1 VDGKQVKPRNSIQRE
16 LSRTILLTSLVLVL
30 IAGLISATL
39 AFFEARELQDSSL
52 REIAHLLK
60 RDRLSNIAPPGVRES
75 EAETIIIQALNDQP
89 SNIIPQFPINIADG
103 LQTVQ
108 LDGEEWRVLVL
119 TKQVTGQRIA
129 VAQQTELRDNIAW
142 VSSLYVMLPIVLLV
156 MLMLLLIHFIIR
168 KQLQPLKA
176 LTDRLDEQAVT
187 QLTALPDSDIPEE
200 IVPFISS
207 INTLL
212 ARTRQSIQK
221 QHRFIADAAHEL
233 RTPITALSLLAEN
246 VERAGSENERRER
259 QGKLRQG
266 LDRISRL
273 IIQLLDLARLQ
284 SDASGP
290 TTVQSFNTIVQNTI
304 AELFPLAEAKQVDLG
319 MARQEPVMVMDQ
331 DGRLGQLVRNA
342 IDNAIRYSPP
352 CSRVD
357 VGLYVNAGNA
367 VFCVEDSGAGIPE
380 DELKQVMEPFYRNPG
395 TSQPGN
401 GLGLAI
407 CQEIAQL
414 LGGDIV
420 LSNREQGGL
429 RFLYTQQLARAE
441 SAVR

>member
-1 VDGKQVKPRNSIQRE
+1 VDGEQVKPRNSIQRE
-16 LSRTILLTSLVLVL
+16 LSRSILLTSLVLVL
-30 IAGLISATL
+30 IAGLISSTL
-39 AFFEARELQDSSL
+39 AFFEARDLQDSML

-60 RDRLSNIAPPGVRES
+60 RDRLSNIAPPAIRES
-75 EAETIIIQALNDQP
+75 EEETIIIQVLNGQP
-89 SNIIPQFPINIADG
+89 VNRILQIPNDIADG
-103 LQTVQ
+103 LQTIQ
-108 LDGEEWRVLVL
+108 LDGEKWRVLIL
-119 TKQVTGQRIA
+119 TKPVSGQRIA

-142 VSSLYVMLPIVLLV
+142 ASSLYVMLPIVLLV
-156 MLMLLLIHFIIR
+156 IVMLLLIHFIIR
-168 KQLQPLKA
+168 NQLQPLKA
-176 LTDRLDEQAVT
+176 LKDRLDGQAVT
-187 QLTALPDSDIPEE
+187 QLTALPDTDIPEE
-200 IVPFISS
+200 IVPFVSS

-212 ARTRQSIQK
+212 ARTRQAIKK

-259 QGKLRQG
+259 QGKLKQG
-266 LDRISRL
+266 LDRISAL

-290 TTVQSFNTIVQNTI
+290 TTALSFNTIVHNTI
-304 AELFPLAEAKQVDLG
+304 AELHPLAEAKQVDLG
-319 MARQEPVMVMDQ
+319 MARQEPVTVLDQ

-357 VGLYVNAGNA
+357 VSLYIDAGNA
-367 VFCVEDSGAGIPE
+367 VFCVEDTGAGIPE
-380 DELKQVMEPFYRNPG
+380 DELEQVMEPFYRNPG

-414 LGGDIV
+414 LGGDIA
-420 LSNREQGGL
+420 LSNRVQGGL
-429 RFLYTQQLARAE
+429 RFLYTQRSV
-441 SAVR
+441 SAQASNT